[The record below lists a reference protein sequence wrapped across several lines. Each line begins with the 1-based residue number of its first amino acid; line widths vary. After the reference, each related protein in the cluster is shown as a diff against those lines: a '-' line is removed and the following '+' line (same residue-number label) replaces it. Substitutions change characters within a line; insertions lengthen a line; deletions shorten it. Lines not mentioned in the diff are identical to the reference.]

1 MKQLLTLAIL
11 WSLLPAFAQTVILS
25 TDFQQGIPANYSI
38 VDNDGS
44 TPDPLVAEYTSAWI
58 SVVDPENALDT
69 VAASTSFFTTLD
81 SASRWMITSPLV
93 LGTFGNYI
101 QWNAKSHDPS
111 YPDDYLVLVSTTDN
125 QLSSF
130 TDTIGYIEEENFEWT
145 NREVNLFTQGYFD
158 QTIYVAFVNVTL
170 DGFKL
175 YIDDIEVRK
184 DDPVGLQE
192 PNVVSHVVYPNPATD
207 VIHVASSEKIE
218 QLEVLDLNGM
228 RVLSSAD
235 SYVNVQALPVG
246 IYLVRFTINGVST
259 TQRLSKI

>member
-1 MKQLLTLAIL
+1 MKQLLLLIL
-11 WSLLPAFAQTVILS
+11 ISFYFGISAQTVILS
-25 TDFQQGIPANYSI
+25 TDFQQGMPAIYTI
-38 VDNDGS
+38 VDNDGN
-44 TPDPLVAEYTSAWI
+44 TPDQTVAEFTSAWI
-58 SVVDPENALDT
+58 TLVDPENALDT
-69 VAASTSFFTTLD
+69 VAASTSYFTALD
-81 SASRWMITSPLV
+81 SASRWMITPPLA
-93 LGTFGNYI
+93 LGAFGNYI